1 MGYQFEDTA
10 SSDLP
15 VQRIAA
21 VIKEVGEDMDFFGPL
36 RKSGVKMNARFA
48 AGSYGF
54 FSPTAD
60 DDPFSSAN
68 SKPDWSVGWQWGTT
82 ITNSMNKTM
91 KQGWAVIFHV
101 YDTGSTRTV
110 VAKVQGASQRKEPTR
125 FVKLVFGQL

>member
-1 MGYQFEDTA
+1 
-10 SSDLP
+10 
-15 VQRIAA
+15 
-21 VIKEVGEDMDFFGPL
+21 
-36 RKSGVKMNARFA
+36 MNARFA

-82 ITNSMNKTM
+82 ITNSMNMTM

-125 FVKLVFGQL
+125 FVQLVFGQL